1 MRLIRHGVPGAEKP
15 GLMDAAGAMR
25 DLSQHVDDINA
36 AALSPA
42 SLARLAAIDPVSLP
56 HVPDGT
62 RLGPCVGNVGKMVCI
77 GKNYALHAAE
87 SGSDVPK
94 EPMIFM
100 KANSA
105 IQGPNDPVIMPRGS
119 VSTDWE
125 VELAVVIGTAA
136 KYVRQEAALDHVA
149 GYCIVNDVS
158 EREFQQKRSG
168 QYTKGKSCDTYGPMG
183 PWLLTADHVPDPQAL
198 RLKTTVNGTVM
209 QDGTTADM
217 VFGVARLVSYLSQFF
232 TLYPGD
238 VISTG
243 TPDGVAMG
251 RTPPNFLRAGDIME
265 LEVEGLGKQR
275 QEVRAQA

>member
-1 MRLIRHGVPGAEKP
+1 MKLIRHGAPGAEKP
-15 GLMDAAGAMR
+15 GLIDDSGVYR
-25 DLSQHVDDINA
+25 DLSSHVGDITGA
-36 AALSPA
+36 SLSPA
-42 SLARLAAIDPVSLP
+42 ELDRLRGVDAGTLP
-56 HVPDGT
+56 EVPAGT
-62 RLGPCVGNVGKMVCI
+62 RLGACVGGVGKLVCI

-87 SGSDVPK
+87 SGSEVPK

-136 KYVRQEAALDHVA
+136 KYVTEEEALTHVA

-183 PWLLTADHVPDPQAL
+183 PWLVTADEVADPQNL
-198 RLKTTVNGTVM
+198 HLKTTVNGEIM

-217 VFGVARLVSYLSQFF
+217 IYGVAHLVSYLSQFF
-232 TLYPGD
+232 TLFPGD

-251 RTPPNFLRAGDIME
+251 RTPPNFLKAGDVME

-275 QEVRAQA
+275 QEVRAEA